1 MIPHMNGI
9 NALTNETSEGSLT
22 PSASEDSVRRHLSVN
37 QKSTPDTESA
47 SVSVL
52 NFPAFQNYEK

>member
-22 PSASEDSVRRHLSVN
+22 PSASEDSVRRKQQKKEMLGN
-37 QKSTPDTESA
+37 QK
-47 SVSVL
+47 
-52 NFPAFQNYEK
+52 QGR